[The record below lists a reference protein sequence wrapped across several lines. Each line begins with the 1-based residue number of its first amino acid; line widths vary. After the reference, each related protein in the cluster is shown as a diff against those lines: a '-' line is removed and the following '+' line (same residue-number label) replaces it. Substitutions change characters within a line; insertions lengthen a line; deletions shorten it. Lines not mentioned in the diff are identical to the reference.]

1 MSLKNLNVAEVRD
14 MTRAGRIIFKFLE
27 NKHWVSFFFKPP
39 DLDATELDGSVKIQ
53 RLKVLL
59 QIVVPHL
66 NYCRIV
72 IIIIIGINKI
82 VMIIIGKVAAF

>member
-14 MTRAGRIIFKFLE
+14 MTRAGGTNTGSLIFY
-27 NKHWVSFFFKPP
+27 FKPP

-66 NYCRIV
+66 NYCPIV

>member
-1 MSLKNLNVAEVRD
+1 MLQKWEIWPEQAENYFQISGEQ
-14 MTRAGRIIFKFLE
+14 TLGLFY
-27 NKHWVSFFFKPP
+27 FKPP